1 MVQDQ
6 YSLFGLF
13 SIFSP
18 SLYSSFSALLVL
30 SRASNMYVSFCV
42 QPLAF
47 VMHDYANSSHH
58 LVPPLDIGAL
68 FHPKFIN
75 PFQCFKSNTLSTWTN
90 HASISLGSICH
101 VGLYFIPKG
110 QITLVRFFLLI
121 SFSVDRLLGICFEY

>member
-13 SIFSP
+13 NIYFSP
-18 SLYSSFSALLVL
+18 SHYSSFSALLVL
-30 SRASNMYVSFCV
+30 SRASKMYVSFCV
-42 QPLAF
+42 
-47 VMHDYANSSHH
+47 HDYANSSHH

-75 PFQCFKSNTLSTWTN
+75 PFQYFKSNTLC
-90 HASISLGSICH
+90 ASISLGSICH
-101 VGLYFIPKG
+101 VGLHFIPKG

-121 SFSVDRLLGICFEY
+121 SFSADRLLGICFEY